1 MAGLGWGPFSLP
13 SCLPLPAFPREAQPE
28 DPLWTPLISHSLPWS
43 LGLLTVQWAQPGAR
57 DHPEFGGVGPQ
68 CCMMFLLP
76 HPAAF
81 WGAQKLVR
89 IVSMDRTKASPLWSS
104 FEGVVGPE
112 DG

>member
-1 MAGLGWGPFSLP
+1 MAGLGWGTLLFLPASHFLP
-13 SCLPLPAFPREAQPE
+13 SLGRAQPE

-81 WGAQKLVR
+81 WG
-89 IVSMDRTKASPLWSS
+89 SP
-104 FEGVVGPE
+104 EVGPHCQY
-112 DG
+112 GQNQGQPSVVKL